1 MRVDRLTKPPEA
13 KRDPEISSAT
23 ILLLA
28 AACGLIVANIYYG
41 QPLVGPIAAAL
52 GLAPGA
58 AGLIVTLTQIGYGVG
73 LIFIVPLGDRFE
85 NRRLVVLCVA
95 ASALA
100 LGLAAIATSAPA
112 FLAAMG
118 AVGLASVAVQI
129 LVPLAAHLAPEA
141 IRGRVVGL
149 VSSGLMIG
157 IMAAR
162 PVASF
167 IASAS
172 SWRVVFA
179 ASAALMIALA
189 LLLSRTLPVRRP
201 QTRLGYGALIGSMAR
216 LAAATPTLRLRA
228 FYQACLFSAFSL
240 FWTTSPLLLAGAHY
254 GFTQRGI
261 ALFGVAGVSGAVA
274 APIAGRLADRGLTG
288 PATAGAIVLV
298 AAGFLLTIVAP
309 QGSSMALALLV
320 VAAVAIDFGV
330 QANLVLGFRAVF
342 ALEPEARGRLN
353 AVYLATFFLAG
364 AIGSAVGAWAYARA
378 GWPLASAIGLAFPL
392 VAMAC
397 FVWRAARG
405 RT

>member
-1 MRVDRLTKPPEA
+1 MTGSRPPA
-13 KRDPEISSAT
+13 TEISAAT

-28 AACGLIVANIYYG
+28 AACGVIVANIYYA

-52 GLAPGA
+52 GLAAGA
-58 AGLIVTLTQIGYGVG
+58 AGLIVTLAQIGYGLG
-73 LIFIVPLGDRFE
+73 LLFIVPLGDRFE
-85 NRRLVVLCVA
+85 NRRLVVICVA

-100 LGLAAIATSAPA
+100 LALASVATSPST

-129 LVPLAAHLAPEA
+129 LVPLAAHLAPDA

-162 PVASF
+162 PAASFVASAF
-167 IASAS
+167 

-179 ASAALMIALA
+179 GSAALMVALA
-189 LLLSRTLPVRRP
+189 FILSRTLPVRRP
-201 QTRLGYGALIGSMAR
+201 QAKLPYAALIGSMVR

-228 FYQACLFSAFSL
+228 FFQACLFGAFSL
-240 FWTTSPLLLAGAHY
+240 FWTTAPLLLAGRDY

-261 ALFGVAGVSGAVA
+261 ALFGLAGVSGAIA
-274 APIAGRLADRGLTG
+274 APIAGRLADRGLTE
-288 PATAGAIVLV
+288 PATAGAILIV
-298 AAGFLLTIVAP
+298 AAGFLAAIVVP
-309 QGSSMALALLV
+309 QGSTLALAML
-320 VAAVAIDFGV
+320 VAAAIAIDFGV

-342 ALEPEARGRLN
+342 ALAPEARGRLN

-364 AIGSAVGAWAYARA
+364 AIGSAVGAWAYARG
-378 GWPLASAIGLAFPL
+378 GWGLASAIGLALPL
-392 VAMAC
+392 VALARLL
-397 FVWRAARG
+397 FRAATG